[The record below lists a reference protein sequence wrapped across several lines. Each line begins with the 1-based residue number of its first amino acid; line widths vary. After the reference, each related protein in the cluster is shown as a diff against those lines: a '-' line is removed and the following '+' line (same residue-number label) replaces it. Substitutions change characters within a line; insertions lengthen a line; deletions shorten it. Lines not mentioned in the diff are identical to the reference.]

1 VESQPGVLVVSEHT
15 VIRGVGE
22 IRNCRRLEVYGYV
35 EGDIA
40 ADELLV
46 HKGGRCFG
54 TVKTGR
60 ADVHG
65 TLQGQ
70 VVVRNLIRIGSS
82 GSVSGTVQHGQLA
95 LELGGSLSAEVRNV
109 PPAISGDLEL
119 SVGAGQAV
127 RITLQDLCALDP
139 DDKASDLRFAVTNA
153 KNGFVS
159 LAANPGRAVAQFT
172 QADLEGG
179 KVLFRHDG
187 AKSPTASFEVIVADH
202 AGATS
207 SKQTVKVAVRN

>member
-1 VESQPGVLVVSEHT
+1 VQSQSGVLVVSEHT
-15 VIRGVGE
+15 VIKGVSE
-22 IRNCRRLEVYGYV
+22 LRNCRRLEIFGYV
-35 EGDIA
+35 EGEVA

-54 TVKTGR
+54 TVRTGR

-70 VVVRNLIRIGSS
+70 VVVKNLISIGSS
-82 GSVSGTVQHGQLA
+82 GSVSGNVQYGKLA
-95 LELGGSLSAEVRNV
+95 LELGGILTAEVRNV
-109 PPAISGDLEL
+109 PPSISGDLEL

-127 RITLQDLCALDP
+127 RITLQDLAALDP
-139 DDKASDLRFAVTNA
+139 DDKASDLHFSVSNA
-153 KNGFVS
+153 RNGFVA
-159 LAANPGRAVAQFT
+159 LAANPKRAIAQFT

-187 AKSPTASFEVIVADH
+187 TQSTAASFEVIVADR